1 MTVGVMPREKFPC
14 RGLLHRFGC
23 GCAPA
28 ERALRAGKKVTGVGV
43 VLTVTVTTA
52 VTFGMRVYVRAFG
65 IGLVVCLAMYSADPC
80 IHDTGGC
87 WLDRP
92 CPMTYS

>member
-1 MTVGVMPREKFPC
+1 MQRVAAPLRVWVRTCGEGVE
-14 RGLLHRFGC
+14 G
-23 GCAPA
+23 
-28 ERALRAGKKVTGVGV
+28 GKKVTGVGI